1 MTLSEVA
8 EQTKL
13 HLIALAAVP
22 DYASYITTAVK
33 VEQGIN
39 TLRLNGDLMGAA
51 VLKGQWLE
59 IARAILPGLKAKA
72 FTPAREY
79 SWEELQAYQQA
90 TSEERAALADTPVNL
105 REALNQFRKEAA
117 SVPLSLETTTAFIC
131 ALVAS
136 STSLD
141 AVGERETMQAAE

>member
-1 MTLSEVA
+1 MFLSEVA

-59 IARAILPGLKAKA
+59 IARGILPGLKAKA

-90 TSEERAALADTPVNL
+90 TDEERAALADTPVNL
-105 REALNQFRKEAA
+105 LDAVNQFRKEAA
-117 SVPLSLETTTAFIC
+117 TVPLTLDVVTDFIC
-131 ALVAS
+131 ALVAAS
-136 STSLD
+136 SLD
-141 AVGERETMQAAE
+141 SVREGSEQLEAAE